1 MNFEHGRMTPVE
13 LRVTGRASKDLRPV
27 EGEVLDVCGMDAV
40 GEQMVQLRVLETAL
54 VVRRG
59 QREEGDIA
67 ARELINR

>member
-1 MNFEHGRMTPVE
+1 
-13 LRVTGRASKDLRPV
+13 
-27 EGEVLDVCGMDAV
+27 MDAV